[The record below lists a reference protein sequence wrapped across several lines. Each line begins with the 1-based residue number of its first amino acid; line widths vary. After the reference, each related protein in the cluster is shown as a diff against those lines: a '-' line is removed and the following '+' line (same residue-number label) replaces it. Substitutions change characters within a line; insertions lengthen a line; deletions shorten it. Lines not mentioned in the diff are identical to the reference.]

1 MAKIT
6 NKKSGQF
13 SVGTVLIFFT
23 LFGDAVQI
31 KLRIIDSLKAVVVFH
46 GAVHFFFEESKIFG
60 RTFVYVIKKFF
71 SVVGFLRRQKLHFRA
86 KPLREKS
93 GVGFASILVC

>member
-1 MAKIT
+1 MAKTT

-13 SVGTVLIFFT
+13 SIGTVLIFFV

-31 KLRIIDSLKAVVVFH
+31 KLRIVDSLKAVVVFH

-60 RTFVYVIKKFF
+60 RAFVYVIKKFF
-71 SVVGFLRRQKLHFRA
+71 SVVGFLRGQKLHFGA

-93 GVGFASILVC
+93 GVGFAGILV